1 MPLQTEV
8 WIDTLQ
14 ENFFPDNSFVQ
25 KSEDDSQYV
34 DNKTVHVPNAGRPSK
49 VQVNRRTKPAQ
60 PTERT
65 DQDLTYEL
73 DELTSDPVHISHA
86 DTVELSYNKR
96 SSIILNDKEEMRRV
110 ASELILQRWA
120 KGADSA
126 HTILT
131 DGAQRDA
138 HTTQGTG
145 RRLKMTDKVVHQIA
159 IRMDKQDLQATGRY
173 LIIDSDMYADLLDS
187 LTEANRMAFLASADV
202 SKGTVGRLYNIDIF
216 SRSTVLRMKAN
227 GELITT
233 PDGGDATE
241 VAAGFAWQKSCVS
254 RAMGKIE
261 MFASEKDP
269 QYYGDIYSFL
279 MRLGGSHRRYDKKGL
294 FLIAEGNV

>member
-145 RRLKMTDKVVHQIA
+145 HRLKMTDKVVHQIA
-159 IRMDKQDLQATGRY
+159 IRMDKQDLPATGRY

>member
-34 DNKTVHVPNAGRPSK
+34 DHKIVHVPNAGRPSK
-49 VQVNRRTKPAQ
+49 VQVNRTTKPAQ

-159 IRMDKQDLQATGRY
+159 IRMDKQDLPATGRY

>member
-159 IRMDKQDLQATGRY
+159 IRMDKQDLPATGRY

-279 MRLGGSHRRYDKKGL
+279 MRLGGSYRRYDKKGL

>member
-49 VQVNRRTKPAQ
+49 VQVNRTTKPAQ

-159 IRMDKQDLQATGRY
+159 IRMDKQDLPATGRY

>member
-34 DNKTVHVPNAGRPSK
+34 DNKTVHMPNAGRPSK

-159 IRMDKQDLQATGRY
+159 IHMDKQDLPATGRY

>member
-159 IRMDKQDLQATGRY
+159 IRMDKQDLPATGRY

-279 MRLGGSHRRYDKKGL
+279 MRLGGSHRRYDKKGV
-294 FLIAEGNV
+294 FLVAEGNV

>member
-159 IRMDKQDLQATGRY
+159 IRMDKQDLPATGRY

>member
-34 DNKTVHVPNAGRPSK
+34 DNKIVHVPNAGRPSK
-49 VQVNRRTKPAQ
+49 VQVNRTTKPAQ

-159 IRMDKQDLQATGRY
+159 IRMDKQDLPATGRY

-294 FLIAEGNV
+294 FLVAEGNV

>member
-159 IRMDKQDLQATGRY
+159 IRMDKQDLPATGRY

-216 SRSTVLRMKAN
+216 SRSTVLRMKVN

>member
-159 IRMDKQDLQATGRY
+159 IRMDKQDLPATGRY

-294 FLIAEGNV
+294 FLVAEGNV

>member
-145 RRLKMTDKVVHQIA
+145 RRLKMTDKVVLQIA
-159 IRMDKQDLQATGRY
+159 IRMDKQDLPATGRY

>member
-159 IRMDKQDLQATGRY
+159 IRMDKQDLPATGRY

-254 RAMGKIE
+254 RAMGKID

>member
-8 WIDTLQ
+8 WIETLQ

-159 IRMDKQDLQATGRY
+159 IRMDKQDLPATGRY

>member
-34 DNKTVHVPNAGRPSK
+34 DNKTVHMPNAGRPSK

-159 IRMDKQDLQATGRY
+159 IRMDKQDLPATGRY

>member
-159 IRMDKQDLQATGRY
+159 IRMDKQDLPATGRY

-187 LTEANRMAFLASADV
+187 LTEANRMAFMASADV

-233 PDGGDATE
+233 PDGGDAT
-241 VAAGFAWQKSCVS
+241 
-254 RAMGKIE
+254 
-261 MFASEKDP
+261 
-269 QYYGDIYSFL
+269 
-279 MRLGGSHRRYDKKGL
+279 
-294 FLIAEGNV
+294 

>member
-1 MPLQTEV
+1 
-8 WIDTLQ
+8 
-14 ENFFPDNSFVQ
+14 
-25 KSEDDSQYV
+25 
-34 DNKTVHVPNAGRPSK
+34 
-49 VQVNRRTKPAQ
+49 
-60 PTERT
+60 
-65 DQDLTYEL
+65 
-73 DELTSDPVHISHA
+73 
-86 DTVELSYNKR
+86 
-96 SSIILNDKEEMRRV
+96 
-110 ASELILQRWA
+110 
-120 KGADSA
+120 
-126 HTILT
+126 
-131 DGAQRDA
+131 
-138 HTTQGTG
+138 
-145 RRLKMTDKVVHQIA
+145 MTDKVLHQIA
-159 IRMDKQDLQATGRY
+159 IRMDKQDLPATGRY

-294 FLIAEGNV
+294 FLVAEGNV